1 MDSVWADYEKAAVM
15 QMMKYTFIGNANTVK
30 EGLQNFLDETQVDEI
45 MVASYIY
52 DNAAKIHSYELI
64 APFFKITR

>member
-1 MDSVWADYEKAAVM
+1 M
-15 QMMKYTFIGNANTVK
+15 QMMKYTFIGNVNTVK

-52 DNAAKIHSYELI
+52 DNATKIHSYELI
-64 APFFKITR
+64 ALFFKNAGYKTPA